1 MKKLFV
7 TSALVFAL
15 SSLTGCSI
23 WTDTQAATTPGPKE
37 ITLVTMDSNT
47 KNRISSFE
55 KSAKLFE
62 DANPGVNVHVVK
74 LATPNGYRAA
84 LLEMAKDN
92 KPIDLIYA
100 NHDTIQIEQHTFADL
115 LPMFKADKMTT
126 DDLYEK
132 LVEMATVK
140 GKLIGIP
147 LNPLPLAVFYNK
159 EWFDKAGMPYPDK
172 EWTWDQFFNQSI
184 ELQAA
189 NRVEGKEIFGSVV
202 PLDLPMLESLGQ
214 SSGHSIIAP
223 DGNRV
228 SGYLNSKPVVAAA
241 TKLLFHMNTSNASK
255 AVPSI
260 TAPVFNEL
268 RAYNAGMGIGAAN
281 MFYPLE
287 AASQT
292 AGKFGFAPLPFL
304 EKGAKANAVYYNL
317 LTIAEGSKQKELAWK
332 FMKDVILNPDSQFQ
346 KDWGQQDMLTVKSA
360 VPKSGQLA
368 FKGMDVL
375 IEELNYAV
383 MPLSHRNTLINSIR
397 VSDQSLLKATTEAEV
412 MASLTSL
419 AEMVDK
425 RLTDKK

>member
-1 MKKLFV
+1 MKKLIV
-7 TSALVFAL
+7 TSALVFA
-15 SSLTGCSI
+15 SSLAAGCTA
-23 WTDTQAATTPGPKE
+23 WTDKPTSTVPGAKE

-62 DANPGVNVHVVK
+62 DANPGVKVHVEK
-74 LATPNGYRAA
+74 LATPKGYRTA
-84 LLEMAKDN
+84 LLERAKDN

-100 NHDTIQIEQHTFADL
+100 NHDTIQIEQNTFADL
-115 LPMFKADKMTT
+115 VPMFKSDKMTT

-132 LVEMATVK
+132 LVEMSTVK

-184 ELQAA
+184 KLQAA

-202 PLDLPMLESLGQ
+202 PLDLHLVESLAR
-214 SSGHSIIAP
+214 SSGQSIIAT
-223 DGNRV
+223 DGNRF
-228 SGYLNSKPVVAAA
+228 SGYLNSKPVVSAI
-241 TKLLFHMNTSNASK
+241 TKLLFHMNTSKASK
-255 AVPSI
+255 AVSST

-268 RAYNAGMGIGAAN
+268 RAFNIGMGIGAAN

-287 AASQT
+287 ATSQT

-360 VPKSGQLA
+360 VPKSGQLT

-383 MPLSHRNTLINSIR
+383 MPLSYRNTLLNSIK
-397 VSDQSLLKATTEAEV
+397 VSDQSLLTATTEAEV
-412 MASLTSL
+412 MASLSSL
-419 AEMVDK
+419 AEEI
-425 RLTDKK
+425 DKKLIDKK